1 MLRFLLCLAPNA
13 SLTAQ
18 ETLRENN
25 GEPTLVERLSNGE
38 IKINSAE
45 MNFQLFTSAN
55 AEFVGKEL
63 DGMNFK
69 LNRVRLEI
77 KGDVGKW
84 LGYHYRQSFNKYS
97 DPYSLDNLS
106 SSLELAYVN
115 LKARHNL
122 NFTIGKQFVNF
133 GGYEYYVNSIR
144 VREFSEFNNLL
155 TAYQAG
161 ISGNWQVN
169 PDHELCFQIVNNRN
183 GNDEDIYPT
192 GLPEGTAKAKIPFM
206 YTVNWNSYYLDKTLQ
221 LRYATAVGQ
230 QTRKRYSY
238 YFTCGNTY
246 EKGPLLT
253 YLDVM
258 YTRQGIDQHGVVSR
272 LPGTPHTAMNTE
284 YLSIIG
290 DVEKKTKIMTAEEK
304 RTIALH
310 EAGHATLSWFLEH
323 ANPLIKVTIVPRGRA
338 LGAAW
343 YLPEERQITTKEQ
356 MLDEMCATLGGRA
369 AEELFTGHISTGAM
383 NDLERVTKQSYGM
396 IAYAG
401 MSEKLPN
408 LCYYSND
415 EYSFSKPYSER
426 TAELI
431 DEEVKRMINEQ
442 YDRAKAILSEHKD
455 GHNELARLLVEKE
468 VIFAE
473 DVERI
478 FGKRPWT
485 SRSEEIMA
493 LEATAKPVEVTEDF
507 EEKNSS
513 DSEEKEKEKKEA

>member
-1 MLRFLLCLAPNA
+1 
-13 SLTAQ
+13 
-18 ETLRENN
+18 
-25 GEPTLVERLSNGE
+25 
-38 IKINSAE
+38 

-55 AEFVGKEL
+55 AEFVGNEL

-161 ISGNWQVN
+161 ISGNWQVS

-272 LPGTPHTAMNTE
+272 LPGTPHTAMKHRIPIDYRRRGLPCPPPMERLRERGVRDRWVYKSNGDFRKGMYRRSWNAQSSVEFFPFKQLDLFVFVLYTYRGVILE
-284 YLSIIG
+284 KAATRMGAIEPDTHRISLGLVYSI
-290 DVEKKTKIMTAEEK
+290 
-304 RTIALH
+304 
-310 EAGHATLSWFLEH
+310 
-323 ANPLIKVTIVPRGRA
+323 
-338 LGAAW
+338 
-343 YLPEERQITTKEQ
+343 
-356 MLDEMCATLGGRA
+356 
-369 AEELFTGHISTGAM
+369 
-383 NDLERVTKQSYGM
+383 
-396 IAYAG
+396 
-401 MSEKLPN
+401 
-408 LCYYSND
+408 
-415 EYSFSKPYSER
+415 
-426 TAELI
+426 
-431 DEEVKRMINEQ
+431 
-442 YDRAKAILSEHKD
+442 
-455 GHNELARLLVEKE
+455 
-468 VIFAE
+468 
-473 DVERI
+473 
-478 FGKRPWT
+478 
-485 SRSEEIMA
+485 
-493 LEATAKPVEVTEDF
+493 PVF
-507 EEKNSS
+507 
-513 DSEEKEKEKKEA
+513 

>member
-1 MLRFLLCLAPNA
+1 MRKHFLLFLLCLATNA

-206 YTVNWNSYYLDKTLQ
+206 YTVNWNSYYLDKSLQ

-290 DVEKKTKIMTAEEK
+290 DVDYRVHPQWNVYVKGAYETARVYK
-304 RTIALH
+304 GNGDSGKGCTA
-310 EAGHATLSWFLEH
+310 
-323 ANPLIKVTIVPRGRA
+323 VRGTRRV
-338 LGAAW
+338 AW
-343 YLPEERQITTKEQ
+343 NSSPSSNSTFSYSSYTP
-356 MLDEMCATLGGRA
+356 
-369 AEELFTGHISTGAM
+369 TGA
-383 NDLERVTKQSYGM
+383 
-396 IAYAG
+396 
-401 MSEKLPN
+401 
-408 LCYYSND
+408 
-415 EYSFSKPYSER
+415 
-426 TAELI
+426 
-431 DEEVKRMINEQ
+431 
-442 YDRAKAILSEHKD
+442 LS
-455 GHNELARLLVEKE
+455 
-468 VIFAE
+468 
-473 DVERI
+473 
-478 FGKRPWT
+478 
-485 SRSEEIMA
+485 
-493 LEATAKPVEVTEDF
+493 
-507 EEKNSS
+507 
-513 DSEEKEKEKKEA
+513 

>member
-1 MLRFLLCLAPNA
+1 MKKHFLLFLLCLATNA

-161 ISGNWQVN
+161 ISGNW
-169 PDHELCFQIVNNRN
+169 
-183 GNDEDIYPT
+183 
-192 GLPEGTAKAKIPFM
+192 
-206 YTVNWNSYYLDKTLQ
+206 NSYYLDKALQ

-290 DVEKKTKIMTAEEK
+290 DVDYRVHPQWNVYVKGAYETARVYKSNGDFRKGMYRRSWNAQSSVEFFPFKQLDLFVFVLYTYRGVILEKA
-304 RTIALH
+304 
-310 EAGHATLSWFLEH
+310 ATRMGAIEPDTHRIS
-323 ANPLIKVTIVPRGRA
+323 
-338 LGAAW
+338 LG
-343 YLPEERQITTKEQ
+343 L
-356 MLDEMCATLGGRA
+356 
-369 AEELFTGHISTGAM
+369 
-383 NDLERVTKQSYGM
+383 V
-396 IAYAG
+396 
-401 MSEKLPN
+401 
-408 LCYYSND
+408 YS
-415 EYSFSKPYSER
+415 
-426 TAELI
+426 I
-431 DEEVKRMINEQ
+431 
-442 YDRAKAILSEHKD
+442 
-455 GHNELARLLVEKE
+455 
-468 VIFAE
+468 
-473 DVERI
+473 
-478 FGKRPWT
+478 
-485 SRSEEIMA
+485 
-493 LEATAKPVEVTEDF
+493 PVF
-507 EEKNSS
+507 
-513 DSEEKEKEKKEA
+513 

>member
-1 MLRFLLCLAPNA
+1 MKKHFLLFLLCLATNA

-84 LGYHYRQSFNKYS
+84 LGDHYRQSFNKYS

-122 NFTIGKQFVNF
+122 NFTIGKQLVNF

-206 YTVNWNSYYLDKTLQ
+206 YTVNWNSYYLDKALQ

-258 YTRQGIDQHGVVSR
+258 YT
-272 LPGTPHTAMNTE
+272 E

-290 DVEKKTKIMTAEEK
+290 DVDYRVHPQWNVYVKGAYETARVYKSNGDFRKGMYRRSWNAQSSVEFFPFKQLDLFVFVLYTYRGVILEKA
-304 RTIALH
+304 
-310 EAGHATLSWFLEH
+310 ATRMGAIEPDTHRIS
-323 ANPLIKVTIVPRGRA
+323 
-338 LGAAW
+338 LG
-343 YLPEERQITTKEQ
+343 L
-356 MLDEMCATLGGRA
+356 
-369 AEELFTGHISTGAM
+369 
-383 NDLERVTKQSYGM
+383 V
-396 IAYAG
+396 
-401 MSEKLPN
+401 
-408 LCYYSND
+408 YS
-415 EYSFSKPYSER
+415 
-426 TAELI
+426 I
-431 DEEVKRMINEQ
+431 
-442 YDRAKAILSEHKD
+442 
-455 GHNELARLLVEKE
+455 
-468 VIFAE
+468 
-473 DVERI
+473 
-478 FGKRPWT
+478 
-485 SRSEEIMA
+485 
-493 LEATAKPVEVTEDF
+493 PVF
-507 EEKNSS
+507 
-513 DSEEKEKEKKEA
+513 

>member
-1 MLRFLLCLAPNA
+1 MRKHFLLFLLCLATNA

-55 AEFVGKEL
+55 AEFVGNEL

-115 LKARHNL
+115 LKARPNL

-230 QTRKRYSY
+230 QTHEMQGAAC
-238 YFTCGNTY
+238 FLAGLNGLQVGGIL
-246 EKGPLLT
+246 EKGTVLN
-253 YLDVM
+253 
-258 YTRQGIDQHGVVSR
+258 GVADFGQV
-272 LPGTPHTAMNTE
+272 
-284 YLSIIG
+284 
-290 DVEKKTKIMTAEEK
+290 
-304 RTIALH
+304 
-310 EAGHATLSWFLEH
+310 LEH
-323 ANPLIKVTIVPRGRA
+323 HAAGTDVGVSHLAVSHLPVGQPHVKAGGLQLAEGI
-338 LGAAW
+338 LGK
-343 YLPEERQITTKEQ
+343 QVIQ
-356 MLDEMCATLGGRA
+356 LGG
-369 AEELFTGHISTGAM
+369 GGGQ
-383 NDLERVTKQSYGM
+383 NRV
-396 IAYAG
+396 AW
-401 MSEKLPN
+401 
-408 LCYYSND
+408 D
-415 EYSFSKPYSER
+415 F
-426 TAELI
+426 
-431 DEEVKRMINEQ
+431 
-442 YDRAKAILSEHKD
+442 
-455 GHNELARLLVEKE
+455 LAQGETVHDDKGRHGFLHMV
-468 VIFAE
+468 
-473 DVERI
+473 
-478 FGKRPWT
+478 
-485 SRSEEIMA
+485 
-493 LEATAKPVEVTEDF
+493 
-507 EEKNSS
+507 
-513 DSEEKEKEKKEA
+513 